1 MSRDSSDDVIESRPG
16 GDAGSGTPYRGV
28 RSLAAILPNGRI
40 VWLRVDESLAP
51 VRALGNLGQLAD
63 NTARWRNA
71 SLQSQREAIERL
83 SRTIASD
90 TERTLDA
97 RIARTGA
104 TRRRI
109 VASNRRLDRKLAT
122 AREKHLAGV
131 EKQLRIERESVARLG
146 RRDLWD
152 KLLVLSSL
160 PLFAAYGQ
168 PGAPLGANNVA
179 LLLTLLV
186 FLVGDQIV
194 DALFGSGD
202 KSPYPVRDTDA
213 WTYLAPA
220 ANLLAGWWLLSDR
233 QHERFVAGRTVI
245 PVDRFEPEVNP
256 LLPLELLYR
265 YTGEIDL
272 LKIVALD
279 HQDDFRTFAGVPAV
293 ATISSIEFSDV
304 GKVNDARM
312 EGLTAKVTGGTL
324 TITLTVVA
332 TNTGA
337 DPVPPVLD
345 ALEVTWMV
353 DTEEPSTSASI
364 T

>member
-1 MSRDSSDDVIESRPG
+1 MSGDSSDGVIDSRLR

-40 VWLRVDESLAP
+40 VWLKVDSALAP

-109 VASNRRLDRKLAT
+109 VASNRRLDRKLAK

-194 DALFGSGD
+194 DALFGSGES
-202 KSPYPVRDTDA
+202 SPYPVRDADA

-245 PVDRFEPEVNP
+245 PVDQPSVNP
-256 LLPLELLYR
+256 VLPLELQYLY
-265 YTGEIDL
+265 TAEIDL
-272 LKIVALD
+272 QNVIALD
-279 HQDDFRTFAGVPAV
+279 HREDFKTFAGVPAV
-293 ATISSIEFSDV
+293 ATISSIAFSAD
-304 GKVNDARM
+304 GKTNDARV

-324 TITLTVVA
+324 IITLTVMANNLVV
-332 TNTGA
+332 T
-337 DPVPPVLD
+337 PSVLD

-353 DTEEPSTSASI
+353 DTQEPSTSAS
-364 T
+364 TT

>member
-1 MSRDSSDDVIESRPG
+1 MSADSSDDVIDSRLQ
-16 GDAGSGTPYRGV
+16 GDTDSGTPYRGV

-63 NTARWRNA
+63 NTARWRRA
-71 SLQSQREAIERL
+71 SVQSQSEAIERL

-109 VASNRRLDRKLAT
+109 VASNRRLDRKLAK
-122 AREKHLAGV
+122 AREEHRARV

-160 PLFAAYGQ
+160 PLFTAYGQ
-168 PGAPLGANNVA
+168 PGAPLSANNVA

-194 DALFGSGD
+194 DALFGSGE
-202 KSPYPVRDTDA
+202 KSPYPVRDADV

-245 PVDRFEPEVNP
+245 PVDPARIRSEPRCP
-256 LLPLELLYR
+256 SS
-265 YTGEIDL
+265 
-272 LKIVALD
+272 
-279 HQDDFRTFAGVPAV
+279 
-293 ATISSIEFSDV
+293 SSIDTPPRSISRKSSRSTTGTTSRHSPASRRWPRSV
-304 GKVNDARM
+304 PSCSPPRAR
-312 EGLTAKVTGGTL
+312 LTPHG
-324 TITLTVVA
+324 
-332 TNTGA
+332 
-337 DPVPPVLD
+337 
-345 ALEVTWMV
+345 
-353 DTEEPSTSASI
+353 
-364 T
+364 

>member
-16 GDAGSGTPYRGV
+16 GDTGSGTPYRGV

-63 NTARWRNA
+63 NTARWRHA
-71 SLQSQREAIERL
+71 SVQSQREAIERL

-97 RIARTGA
+97 RVARTGA

-109 VASNRRLDRKLAT
+109 VASHRRLDRKLAK
-122 AREKHLAGV
+122 AREEHRTRV

-168 PGAPLGANNVA
+168 SGAPLNANNVA

-202 KSPYPVRDTDA
+202 KSPYPVRDADA

-233 QHERFVAGRTVI
+233 QNERFVAGRTVF
-245 PVDRFEPEVNP
+245 PVERFERAVHPILPPRAPVSIRRRDRSPEGRWARP
-256 LLPLELLYR
+256 PGRLQDIHRRPGGGHDQLR
-265 YTGEIDL
+265 R
-272 LKIVALD
+272 ALR
-279 HQDDFRTFAGVPAV
+279 HGQCQRG
-293 ATISSIEFSDV
+293 
-304 GKVNDARM
+304 
-312 EGLTAKVTGGTL
+312 TGGR
-324 TITLTVVA
+324 A
-332 TNTGA
+332 HREGHRRHA
-337 DPVPPVLD
+337 DHHGHGCCGSDGPRAVS
-345 ALEVTWMV
+345 TW
-353 DTEEPSTSASI
+353 TRSK
-364 T
+364 

>member
-1 MSRDSSDDVIESRPG
+1 MSADSSDDVIDSRLR

-63 NTARWRNA
+63 NTARWRRA
-71 SLQSQREAIERL
+71 SVQSQSEAIERL

-109 VASNRRLDRKLAT
+109 VASNRRLDRKLAK
-122 AREKHLAGV
+122 AREEHRARV

-168 PGAPLGANNVA
+168 PGAPLDANNVA

-194 DALFGSGD
+194 DALFGSGE
-202 KSPYPVRDTDA
+202 KSPYPVRDADV

-245 PVDRFEPEVNP
+245 PVDQPSGVNP
-256 LLPLELLYR
+256 VLPLELQYR
-265 YTGEIDL
+265 YTAEIDL
-272 LKIVALD
+272 QNVIALD
-279 HQDDFRTFAGVPAV
+279 HREDFKTFAGVPAV
-293 ATISSIEFSDV
+293 ATISSIALS
-304 GKVNDARM
+304 ARR
-312 EGLTAKVTGGTL
+312 ERITPHGWTGSPRRSPE
-324 TITLTVVA
+324 A
-332 TNTGA
+332 R
-337 DPVPPVLD
+337 
-345 ALEVTWMV
+345 
-353 DTEEPSTSASI
+353 
-364 T
+364 

>member
-1 MSRDSSDDVIESRPG
+1 VSAESSDDVIESRLR
-16 GDAGSGTPYRGV
+16 GDTGSGTPYRGV

-40 VWLRVDESLAP
+40 VWLKVDSALAP

-63 NTARWRNA
+63 YTARWRNA
-71 SLQSQREAIERL
+71 SLQSQREAIVRL

-109 VASNRRLDRKLAT
+109 VASNRRLDRKLAK

-168 PGAPLGANNVA
+168 SGAPLSANNVA

-194 DALFGSGD
+194 DALFGSGES
-202 KSPYPVRDTDA
+202 SPYPVRDADA

-233 QHERFVAGRTVI
+233 QNERFVAGRTLF
-245 PVDRFEPEVNP
+245 PVERFDRAVHPI
-256 LLPLELLYR
+256 LPLQLQYR
-265 YTGEIDL
+265 YVGEIDL
-272 LKIVALD
+272 LRVVALD
-279 HQDDFRTFAGVPAV
+279 HQDDFKTFAGVPAV
-293 ATISSIEFSDV
+293 ATISSVALSAA
-304 GKVNDARM
+304 GAANGARV

-324 TITLTVVA
+324 TITVTAAADVAVV
-332 TNTGA
+332 
-337 DPVPPVLD
+337 PSVLD
-345 ALEVTWMV
+345 VLEVAWMV
-353 DTEEPSTSASI
+353 DTQEPSTSAS
-364 T
+364 TT

>member
-1 MSRDSSDDVIESRPG
+1 MSGDSSDGVIEGRLR

-40 VWLRVDESLAP
+40 VWLKVDTSLAP

-109 VASNRRLDRKLAT
+109 VASNRRLDRKLAK

-245 PVDRFEPEVNP
+245 PVDQPSVNP
-256 LLPLELLYR
+256 VLPLELQYLY
-265 YTGEIDL
+265 TAEIDL
-272 LKIVALD
+272 QNVIALD
-279 HQDDFRTFAGVPAV
+279 HREDFKTFAGVPAV
-293 ATISSIEFSDV
+293 ATISSIAFSAD
-304 GKVNDARM
+304 GKTNDARV

-324 TITLTVVA
+324 TITLTVMANNLVV
-332 TNTGA
+332 T
-337 DPVPPVLD
+337 PSVLD

-353 DTEEPSTSASI
+353 DTQEPSTSAS
-364 T
+364 TT

>member
-1 MSRDSSDDVIESRPG
+1 VSAESSDDVIGSRLR
-16 GDAGSGTPYRGV
+16 GDTGSGTPYRGV

-40 VWLRVDESLAP
+40 VWLKVDTSLAP

-63 NTARWRNA
+63 NTARWRRA

-90 TERTLDA
+90 TERTLEA
-97 RIARTGA
+97 RITRTGA

-109 VASNRRLDRKLAT
+109 VASNRRLDRKLAK

-245 PVDRFEPEVNP
+245 PVDQPSVNP
-256 LLPLELLYR
+256 VLPLELQYLY
-265 YTGEIDL
+265 TAEIDL
-272 LKIVALD
+272 QNVIALD
-279 HQDDFRTFAGVPAV
+279 HREDFKTFAGVPAV
-293 ATISSIEFSDV
+293 ATISSIAFSAD
-304 GKVNDARM
+304 GKTNDARV

-324 TITLTVVA
+324 TITLTVMANNLVV
-332 TNTGA
+332 T
-337 DPVPPVLD
+337 PSVLD

-353 DTEEPSTSASI
+353 DTQEPSTSAS
-364 T
+364 TT

>member
-1 MSRDSSDDVIESRPG
+1 MSADSSDGVIESRLR

-40 VWLRVDESLAP
+40 VWLRVDSSLAP

-63 NTARWRNA
+63 NTARWRRA
-71 SLQSQREAIERL
+71 SVQSQSEAIERL

-97 RIARTGA
+97 RVARTGA

-109 VASNRRLDRKLAT
+109 VASNRRLDRKLAK
-122 AREKHLAGV
+122 AREEHRARV

-202 KSPYPVRDTDA
+202 KSPYPVRDADV

-245 PVDRFEPEVNP
+245 PVDQPNKVNP
-256 LLPLELLYR
+256 ALPL
-265 YTGEIDL
+265 G
-272 LKIVALD
+272 
-279 HQDDFRTFAGVPAV
+279 
-293 ATISSIEFSDV
+293 SSI
-304 GKVNDARM
+304 
-312 EGLTAKVTGGTL
+312 
-324 TITLTVVA
+324 
-332 TNTGA
+332 
-337 DPVPPVLD
+337 
-345 ALEVTWMV
+345 
-353 DTEEPSTSASI
+353 DTSPRSI
-364 T
+364 S